1 MAKTLTDILE
11 MFRNRPA
18 EELRG
23 YLEGYNDACN
33 EIIVER
39 EKNRKDALDK
49 LRKYKSRENSVP
61 SPSHDS
67 RGLNT
72 SSNEEFS
79 KGEDI

>member
-1 MAKTLTDILE
+1 MSKTLTDILE

-33 EIIVER
+33 EIVIER
-39 EKNRKDALDK
+39 EKNRKEALDK
-49 LRKYKSRENSVP
+49 LRKYKSRTNSFP
-61 SPSHDS
+61 SRSDDS

>member
-23 YLEGYNDACN
+23 YLEGYSDACN
-33 EIIVER
+33 EMVIEK
-39 EKNRKDALDK
+39 EKNRKETIDK
-49 LRKYKSRENSVP
+49 LRKHMSRTNSFPSKSDNS
-61 SPSHDS
+61 
-67 RGLNT
+67 RIQNN

>member
-33 EIIVER
+33 EIIIEK
-39 EKNRKDALDK
+39 EKNRKEALDR
-49 LRKYKSRENSVP
+49 LRKHKSRTNSFP
-61 SPSHDS
+61 SPSNNS

-79 KGEDI
+79 KGEDV